1 MPALLAAVVASCL
14 IIQPGVDQVL
24 DALPTLQPKIAA
36 PVFLAV
42 AIGDL
47 VCTIVLHNPKEAL
60 EVASHGVAAILA
72 LHKLG
77 INVVGLA
84 EVRNPTR
91 GSNPWL
97 IKEHS
102 P

>member
-1 MPALLAAVVASCL
+1 MIALAAVVAGCL

-42 AIGDL
+42 AVGDL
-47 VCTIVLHNPKEAL
+47 VCTIVLHNPKETV
-60 EVASHGVAAILA
+60 EVASHGFVAIKA
-72 LHKLG
+72 LHELG
-77 INVVGLA
+77 VRVVGLA